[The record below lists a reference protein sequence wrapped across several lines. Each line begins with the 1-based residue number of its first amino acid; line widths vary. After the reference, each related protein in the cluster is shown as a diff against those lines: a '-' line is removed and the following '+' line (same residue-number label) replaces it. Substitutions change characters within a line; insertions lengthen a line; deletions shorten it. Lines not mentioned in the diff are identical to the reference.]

1 MMTEVGD
8 HQSLVAS
15 LKQAAYFHLFKVCA
29 ATPVALLNSQ
39 HKIMPDF
46 KSLTQTVCEH
56 HDSSGAILITAA
68 KRVSVQVCCMLTAA
82 LRQAK
87 HTQCQCTS
95 LLAP

>member
-46 KSLTQTVCEH
+46 KSLIRIVCEH
-56 HDSSGAILITAA
+56 GDSSGAIPPTAA

-82 LRQAK
+82 LCQGEHK
-87 HTQCQCTS
+87 PCQCTS
-95 LLAP
+95 LLAT